1 MKILLVNGVNM
12 ATLGIREPG
21 IYGDVTLKELEKIV
35 TEYAEKKNVEVECF
49 QSDIE
54 GEICSKITTTDCD
67 AIILNA
73 GAYSHYSIAIRDAV
87 SASQKPCVEVHIS
100 NLFAREKF
108 RSESVIAPVTNGVI
122 TGFGIKGY
130 LLAVDYFA
138 L

>member
-12 ATLGIREPG
+12 ATLGAREPS

-35 TEYAEKKNVEVECF
+35 TEYAEKKNVEAECF

-108 RSESVIAPVTNGVI
+108 RSESVIAPVACGVI

>member
-12 ATLGIREPG
+12 STLGAREPN
-21 IYGDVTLKELEKIV
+21 IYGTVTLKELENIV
-35 TEYAEKKNVEVECF
+35 VDYASKKNIDVECF

-54 GEICSKITTTDCD
+54 GEICSKITTSSCD

-73 GAYSHYSIAIRDAV
+73 GAYSHYSLAIRDAV
-87 SASQKPCVEVHIS
+87 SASNKPCVEVHIS
-100 NLFAREKF
+100 NLFSREKF
-108 RSESVIAPVTNGVI
+108 RSESVIAPVSIGVI

-130 LLAVDYFA
+130 LLAVDYFT

>member
-12 ATLGIREPG
+12 ATLGTREPG
-21 IYGDVTLKELEKIV
+21 IYGTVTLKELENIV
-35 TEYAEKKNVEVECF
+35 TDYAAKKDIEVECF

-54 GEICSKITTTDCD
+54 GEICSKITTTDCE
-67 AIILNA
+67 AIIINA
-73 GAYSHYSIAIRDAV
+73 GAYSHYSIAIRDAL
-87 SASQKPCVEVHIS
+87 SAAQKPCVEVHIS

-108 RSESVIAPVTNGVI
+108 RSESVIAPVANGVI

-130 LLAVDYFA
+130 LLAVDYFT

>member
-12 ATLGIREPG
+12 STLGTREPN
-21 IYGDVTLKELEKIV
+21 IYGTVTLKELENIV
-35 TEYAEKKNVEVECF
+35 VDYASKKNIDVECF

-54 GEICSKITTTDCD
+54 GEICSKITTSSCD

-73 GAYSHYSIAIRDAV
+73 GAYSHYSLAIRDAV
-87 SASQKPCVEVHIS
+87 SASNKPCVEVHIS
-100 NLFAREKF
+100 NLFSREKF
-108 RSESVIAPVTNGVI
+108 RSESVIAPVSIGVI

-130 LLAVDYFA
+130 LLAVDYFT